1 MGSSSWLVIPSLA
14 IGLRTSNFTSLCLGF
29 PICKM
34 EIIIA
39 SSSKLFWGLN
49 ILINILH
56 LKQCLTHDKYSKI
69 IMTTLV
75 YHLAIFINKEG

>member
-14 IGLRTSNFTSLCLGF
+14 IGLRTSSFTSLCLGF

-39 SSSKLFWGLN
+39 SSSKLLWGLN

>member
-1 MGSSSWLVIPSLA
+1 MAVESDAWVLLVIPSLA
-14 IGLRTSNFTSLCLGF
+14 IRLHTSYLISLCLGF

-39 SSSKLFWGLN
+39 SSSKLFWRLN

-69 IMTTLV
+69 VMTTLV
-75 YHLAIFINKEG
+75 IIWPFS

>member
-14 IGLRTSNFTSLCLGF
+14 IGLRTSSFTSLCLGF

-34 EIIIA
+34 EIILA